1 MDTPPARLTDVEIEI
16 LSVTVAQRYAEALIS
31 KLAHKLATVEAK
43 EYVNTLAN
51 TLRERSRPRW

>member
-1 MDTPPARLTDVEIEI
+1 MEIET

-43 EYVNTLAN
+43 EYVNTLAD
-51 TLRERSRPRW
+51 TLPERSRPRR

>member
-1 MDTPPARLTDVEIEI
+1 MDTHPARLTDVEIEK

-43 EYVNTLAN
+43 E
-51 TLRERSRPRW
+51 

>member
-1 MDTPPARLTDVEIEI
+1 MDTPPARLTDVDIEI

-43 EYVNTLAN
+43 EYVNTLSN
-51 TLRERSRPRW
+51 TLPERSRPRW

>member
-1 MDTPPARLTDVEIEI
+1 MDKPSAMLTDVEIET

-43 EYVNTLAN
+43 EYVNTLAD
-51 TLRERSRPRW
+51 TLPER

>member
-1 MDTPPARLTDVEIEI
+1 MDTPPARVTDVEIET

-43 EYVNTLAN
+43 EQVNTLAE
-51 TLRERSRPRW
+51 TLPERSRPRR

>member
-1 MDTPPARLTDVEIEI
+1 MDTPPAGLTDVEIET

-43 EYVNTLAN
+43 EYVNTLAD
-51 TLRERSRPRW
+51 TLPERSRPRR